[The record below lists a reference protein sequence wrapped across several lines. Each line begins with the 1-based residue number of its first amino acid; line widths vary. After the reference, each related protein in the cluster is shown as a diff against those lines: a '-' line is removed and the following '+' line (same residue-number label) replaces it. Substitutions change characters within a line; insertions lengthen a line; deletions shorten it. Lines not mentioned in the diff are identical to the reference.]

1 MIRIDALLRTTF
13 VAFSCDNDT
22 VVERNDH
29 YILSSP
35 VAAEVD
41 AHDFGKQCLLAGQY
55 TVNLEIPYQ
64 NAQRSAA
71 GARRRRA
78 DPDPEIFVDSVS
90 WTFCTVVLSS
100 SFSGIVISCSCVPM
114 HRECTMYV

>member
-1 MIRIDALLRTTF
+1 MLRTTF
-13 VAFSCDNDT
+13 GNFSCNNET
-22 VVERNDH
+22 IVTSNEH
-29 YILSSP
+29 YILTSP

-71 GARRRRA
+71 GARVRRA

-90 WTFCTVVLSS
+90 WTFLYCCT
-100 SFSGIVISCSCVPM
+100 
-114 HRECTMYV
+114 

>member
-13 VAFSCDNDT
+13 VAFSCNNET
-22 VVERNDH
+22 RVETNDH

-41 AHDFGKQCLLAGQY
+41 AHDFGKQCLLAGGY

-71 GARRRRA
+71 GARVRRA

-90 WTFCTVVLSS
+90 WTFLYCCTK
-100 SFSGIVISCSCVPM
+100 
-114 HRECTMYV
+114 